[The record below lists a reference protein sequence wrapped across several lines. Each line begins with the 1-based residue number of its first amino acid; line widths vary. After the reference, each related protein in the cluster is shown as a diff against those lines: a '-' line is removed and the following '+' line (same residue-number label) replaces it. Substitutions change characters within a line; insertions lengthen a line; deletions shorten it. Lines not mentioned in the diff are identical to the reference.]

1 MNTSDINL
9 RNARA
14 ILKWCSQNL
23 GKSKC
28 RSNSKLKISISRT
41 IKFKGLYEEHG
52 EASKIYVNPDRHRS
66 FNEFIDTVIHEYTHF
81 LQGLKYY
88 DQIMEITGYDKHPM
102 EHSSNLVADI
112 LKKKCRQD
120 LFPN

>member
-14 ILKWCSQNL
+14 IVSRCSNNL

-28 RSNSKLKISISRT
+28 RNNSKLTISISR
-41 IKFKGLYEEHG
+41 KVNCKGLYEENG
-52 EASKIYVNPDRHRS
+52 EDSKIYINPDRHRS

-81 LQGLKYY
+81 LQGLRFY
-88 DQIMEITGYDKHPM
+88 DHIMEITGYDKHPM

-112 LKKKCRQD
+112 LKKKCRKD
-120 LFPN
+120 LFSN